1 MKHSVALPS
10 EHANGTYDRGNV
22 DLILQQ
28 FNFTCRTF
36 TNVMAIKNQLQYSL
50 FNGSYY
56 IEKNE
61 AVVKVDDKDMKN
73 FTLIL
78 EYLQILQNI
87 LQKIEV
93 CGCI

>member
-61 AVVKVDDKDMKN
+61 ALVKVDDKDMKK

-78 EYLQILQNI
+78 EYLQNLHSI